1 MNQELSMSPNLL
13 VAALQNRL
21 PNLRKQTLFLYK
33 GERHSYGELHVSC
46 GRRETEDTELCHQ

>member
-21 PNLRKQTLFLYK
+21 PNLRKQTLFPI
-33 GERHSYGELHVSC
+33 
-46 GRRETEDTELCHQ
+46 